1 MNDELKQ
8 REFTRSD
15 VRVSV
20 EVSIPNG
27 TVMEGQADNV
37 SMNGLRLQCATP
49 LPLDTEC
56 DIVLVL
62 DGGHEQIRVHTH
74 GKVTRLDPDGMAVQF
89 SRIDAAGFDHLRRL
103 VLFNSPDAD
112 KTEAEFEEHVGLRR
126 VDVEQRPER

>member
-1 MNDELKQ
+1 MEQ
-8 REFTRSD
+8 REFTRSGA
-15 VRVSV
+15 RIPV
-20 EVSIPNG
+20 EVSTSVGFI
-27 TVMEGQADNV
+27 TEGEADNV
-37 SMNGLRLQCATP
+37 SMNGLRLRCATP